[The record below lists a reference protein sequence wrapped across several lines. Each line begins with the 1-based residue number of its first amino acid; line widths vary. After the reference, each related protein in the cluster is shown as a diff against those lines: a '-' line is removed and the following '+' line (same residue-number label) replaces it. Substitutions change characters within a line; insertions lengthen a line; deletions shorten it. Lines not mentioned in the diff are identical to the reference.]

1 MSWSTPKEHPRLRQL
16 MDGYLD
22 GAILRPGLVKVISG
36 TPHIPQPYTT
46 KNTPRR
52 RLLSTIGIE
61 HTDIKKTKKK

>member
-1 MSWSTPKEHPRLRQL
+1 

-22 GAILRPGLVKVISG
+22 EAILRPGLVKVISG
-36 TPHIPQPYTT
+36 TPHIPQQYTT

-61 HTDIKKTKKK
+61 HTDIKKTKKKVILSQLY